1 MLLRNRHSL
10 WVRLAFALG
19 AMALFIFG
27 YQWGNQYQRKTATP
41 PQIDGVLI
49 RPPIEVPDFSLLD
62 SAGRPFTAGDLASGW
77 TLLAFGDL
85 SGASGQLAVQRLIDL
100 YNRAGE
106 EPALQ
111 RELELAL
118 VTPGETSPLA
128 RDFARLSPALRI
140 LSGDPGET
148 ERLRAALGAGAE
160 PGASLYVFAPGGYLV
175 ALLADGPDRAA
186 TAADLMALHDGLFLL
201 LPEGTP

>member
-19 AMALFIFG
+19 AMGLFVFG
-27 YQWGNQYQRKTATP
+27 YQWGNQYQRKTASP

-49 RPPIEVPDFSLLD
+49 RPPIEVPDFRLED
-62 SAGRPFTAGDLASGW
+62 TTGRPFTAGDLEPGW

-85 SGASGQLAVQRLIDL
+85 AGAGGQLAVQRLIDL

-111 RELELAL
+111 RALTLAL
-118 VTPGETSPLA
+118 VTPGEPSPLA

-140 LSGDPGET
+140 LTGDPAEGA
-148 ERLRAALGAGAE
+148 RLRAALGAGSA
-160 PGASLYVFAPGGYLV
+160 PDASLYVFAPGGYLI

-186 TAADLMALHDGLFLL
+186 TGADLIALHDGLFLL